1 MSYGRSALAEEATIG
16 FENDAWAVGATIFE
30 VVTGIA
36 LFQTE
41 DQVLSLVQNHE
52 LLEKEIDEKL
62 GELLFQHG
70 LSRAP
75 EAQGV
80 DAFAMHALWNV
91 CCSTSRYLCTILSS
105 CLGLVRPSW
114 GMRLVVITWYPGICL

>member
-41 DQVLSLVQNHE
+41 DQVLSLVRNHE

-80 DAFAMHALWNV
+80 DAFAMHASWNECYQPAAPLDICARSYHPV
-91 CCSTSRYLCTILSS
+91 LGS
-105 CLGLVRPSW
+105 CARRGV
-114 GMRLVVITWYPGICL
+114 